1 LTENLLEDLENEVG
15 NCINCGFCETV
26 CPTLD
31 PSGFSLWKGARGRV
45 IMGRTLLEDKKKG
58 IPVPVLSDSFYSCLD
73 CHACLFVCP
82 AGVNAG
88 KVSQLSREIIT
99 TSSDR
104 KNENPYARMIVEVT
118 AKYGNPL
125 GVKSRSAAWS
135 EGLQFDRNAEYLLYT
150 GNMFQLMPYTK
161 NLNSARKT
169 MGNALSNFMASRVAN
184 HPSMIKML
192 SRMRDKEM
200 EQKNFGTL
208 RNIVKLLRLSGI
220 SFSYL
225 GENEPYPGTFI
236 YDLGY
241 IDKFKKYAKYVYSV
255 LKESGA
261 NKIITVDPHTYDLL
275 KNTFPKFV
283 DNFDLD
289 IFYYLDLI
297 KMPAVQRGD
306 EKIVY
311 HEPCHFVLRDPKYSK
326 PFQILSSTANTVLA
340 RRSGSKSRCCGGPD
354 ELTFPELSEK
364 ASQIRYQELKNTGA
378 DIIVTAC
385 PICNVNLSKENRTME
400 IADYLASKLPA

>member
-1 LTENLLEDLENEVG
+1 
-15 NCINCGFCETV
+15 
-26 CPTLD
+26 
-31 PSGFSLWKGARGRV
+31 
-45 IMGRTLLEDKKKG
+45 MGRTLLEDTKNG
-58 IPVPVLSDSFYSCLD
+58 IPVPALSDSFYSCLD
-73 CHACLFVCP
+73 CHACLYVCP

-125 GVKSRSAAWS
+125 GVKKQSAAWS
-135 EGLQFDRNAEYLLYT
+135 EGLEFDKNAEYLLYT

-161 NLNSARKT
+161 NLNSARKS
-169 MGNALSNFMASRVAN
+169 MGKALSNFMASRVAK
-184 HPSMIKML
+184 HPSLIKML
-192 SRMRDKEM
+192 SRMRDMEM

-208 RNIVKLLRLSGI
+208 RNIVKLLRISGI
-220 SFSYL
+220 RFSYL
-225 GENEPYPGTFI
+225 GEEEPYPGTFI

-241 IDKFKKYAKYVYSV
+241 IEKFAKYANYVYSV
-255 LKESGA
+255 LKGSGA
-261 NKIITVDPHTYDLL
+261 GKIITVDPHTYDLL
-275 KNTFPKFV
+275 KNTFPRFV
-283 DNFDLD
+283 ANFNLE

-297 KMPAVQRGD
+297 KIPTI
-306 EKIVY
+306 EKGPEKVVY

-326 PFQILSSTANTVLA
+326 PFQVLSTTADTVLA
-340 RRSGSKSRCCGGPD
+340 RRNGNRSRCCGGPD

-364 ASQIRYQELKNTGA
+364 ASQIRYDELKSTGA

-385 PICNVNLSKENRTME
+385 PICNVNLSKENTTME
-400 IADYLASKLPA
+400 IADYLASRVRS